1 MVEAFTGI
9 LFAIIAWQFFMAP
22 FVWLLLSLVAAVLVV
37 VFAYDLRHTIIP
49 NELVLLLTGLSF
61 VFLGIRYLEGARIE
75 LLYTFAAA
83 LMASGIFA
91 TLWLVSRG
99 RLIGLGDAKLIF
111 PLALMLTQSG
121 TLSFIVLAFW
131 IGTAYVGITAL
142 VQKLAKILIH
152 SHFSLPRYTMQSE
165 VPFGPF
171 LIVGFFAVL
180 LANVDILILTQTFA
194 DATTRLVYN
203 FLLH

>member
-1 MVEAFTGI
+1 MVEAFTGL
-9 LFAIIAWQFFMAP
+9 LFAIIAWQFFATP
-22 FVWLLLSLVAAVLVV
+22 FAWLLFSVVAAVLVV
-37 VFAYDLRHTIIP
+37 VFVYDLRHTIIP
-49 NELVLLLTGLSF
+49 NELVLLLTGLAILSF
-61 VFLGIRYLEGARIE
+61 GTRYLEGVRIE
-75 LLYTFAAA
+75 LLYTLASA
-83 LMASGIFA
+83 LTASGIFA
-91 TLWLVSRG
+91 ALWFFSRG

-111 PLALMLTQSG
+111 PLALMLTPSG
-121 TLSFIVLAFW
+121 VLSFIVLAFW

-142 VQKLAKILIH
+142 IQKLSKILVHI
-152 SHFSLPRYTMQSE
+152 HFSLPRYTMQSE

-180 LANVDILILTQTFA
+180 LANVDILILTQIFA